1 MLEMNLS
8 LKMFLISNQVLK
20 KMKLFNPQKMILIQR
35 NLKENKERVKFI
47 SSGNSVTVSEFVPK
61 VERGNFKQ
69 GDFGEPFNYS
79 IENATYELRDN
90 GKLISF
96 DYNEIFSCKIQLEFV
111 EKKKDETDTSV
122 SGEKEAKKK
131 KSSKPTDDSK
141 YDVVCVK
148 IKDNTIYL
156 NNRLH

>member
-1 MLEMNLS
+1 MENELNSVELNTA
-8 LKMFLISNQVLK
+8 LK
-20 KMKLFNPQKMILIQR
+20 KY
-35 NLKENKERVKFI
+35 LKANKGMLTFLLDGKPITPEK
-47 SSGNSVTVSEFVPK
+47 FVP
-61 VERGNFKQ
+61 EAALGQFSRG
-69 GDFGEPFNYS
+69 DYGEPFNYA
-79 IENATYELRDN
+79 INN
-90 GKLISF
+90 GNCILANQQCESPNHK
-96 DYNEIFSCKIQLEFV
+96 FSCSIQVKFV